1 MSKVSSRRLSK
12 GGAEKSFMCE
22 GKDGGGLKMRRVAQQ
37 VKGSDFQETFKPI
50 TGFLL
55 QKKGKRSVFEVL
67 VIDL

>member
-1 MSKVSSRRLSK
+1 
-12 GGAEKSFMCE
+12 MCE